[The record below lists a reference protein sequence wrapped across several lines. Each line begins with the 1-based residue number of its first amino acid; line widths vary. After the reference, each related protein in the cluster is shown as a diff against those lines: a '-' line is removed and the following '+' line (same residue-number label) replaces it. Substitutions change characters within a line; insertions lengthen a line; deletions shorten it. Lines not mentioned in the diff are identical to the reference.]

1 MGPPLPSTCL
11 HLEQE
16 HSNFLVGSTKSQWPG
31 GASDGS
37 EGGDNM
43 LSCQVI
49 SAIFIGDG
57 GSCLIHELAE
67 DCCRKQG
74 DSTGGK
80 GLGSSAG
87 RPAAFCA
94 ALAGVSSIS
103 VTST

>member
-1 MGPPLPSTCL
+1 MLMKNNTKGCQIGIGEGTY
-11 HLEQE
+11 LEQE

-37 EGGDNM
+37 EGGDNI

-74 DSTGGK
+74 DSTGGM
-80 GLGSSAG
+80 GPT
-87 RPAAFCA
+87 R
-94 ALAGVSSIS
+94 
-103 VTST
+103 